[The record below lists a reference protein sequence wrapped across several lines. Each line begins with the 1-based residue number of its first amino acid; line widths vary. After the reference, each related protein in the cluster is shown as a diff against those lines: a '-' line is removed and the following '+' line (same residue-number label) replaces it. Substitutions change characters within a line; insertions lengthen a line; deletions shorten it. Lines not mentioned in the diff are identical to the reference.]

1 MRCKNKKLLQYSQAL
16 VGQLALYN
24 TLGQLVWS
32 VAAIPS
38 GYNAFNLP
46 NNLAQGMYYYHF
58 TPNHPEEKNPAL
70 IGKILLVGGGG

>member
-1 MRCKNKKLLQYSQAL
+1 MFVPTTSIHAPQT
-16 VGQLALYN
+16 GQLALYN

-32 VAAIPS
+32 VRAIPS

-58 TPNHPEEKNPAL
+58 TPNHPEEEKPV
-70 IGKILLVGGGG
+70 IVGRILLVGVGSES

>member
-32 VAAIPS
+32 VRAIPS
-38 GYNAFNLP
+38 GYDAYNLP

-58 TPNHPEEKNPAL
+58 TPNHPEEEKKPV
-70 IGKILLVGGGG
+70 IVGKILLVGG

>member
-1 MRCKNKKLLQYSQAL
+1 ML
-16 VGQLALYN
+16 
-24 TLGQLVWS
+24 T
-32 VAAIPS
+32 
-38 GYNAFNLP
+38 